1 MMIFGGLFVNLTTL
15 PEVLHWLKYLSIF
28 RYAME
33 GLEINEL
40 EGQLFCNEYQ
50 NVTSCPPESS
60 NTTSGTMYLKEQG
73 FYPPVQK
80 WYAQLALGCILLGI
94 LLLTYLRLRFMRK
107 TR

>member
-1 MMIFGGLFVNLTTL
+1 MSWKDNCSVMNIKMSQAGKLILYHVH
-15 PEVLHWLKYLSIF
+15 VMLSIVC
-28 RYAME
+28 YPA
-33 GLEINEL
+33 I
-40 EGQLFCNEYQ
+40 
-50 NVTSCPPESS
+50 SPPESS